1 MKELKDLLEAAKA
14 FELKFDLNVRQHAV
28 LLAEKEKMEKAIEN
42 LQTMLKKTRDELY
55 SNQGQAETVAK
66 EIVKKAD
73 VYLEVKTKAADD
85 LVLKA
90 EKALESLEALKKE
103 SVEKQKD
110 LEQRESAVL
119 NREKE
124 VARIREALKLYA

>member
-14 FELKFDLNVRQHAV
+14 FELKFDLNVRQHAA
-28 LLAEKEKMEKAIEN
+28 LLAEKEKIEKAIEN

-85 LVLKA
+85 LVSKA

>member
-14 FELKFDLNVRQHAV
+14 FELKFDLNVRQHAA

-73 VYLEVKTKAADD
+73 DYLEAKTKAADG
-85 LVLKA
+85 LAQKSIK
-90 EKALESLEALKKE
+90 ELELLQSKNKE
-103 SVEKQKD
+103 LVEKEKD

-119 NREKE
+119 SREKE